1 MSQAQTDILLF
12 QVGARVYAAAVDDVR
27 RIVPA
32 AWDPAGAL
40 AATALGQPFE
50 ALRGIVVACGEDGDR
65 TLMVDQVLG
74 VRTVAHGDLRP
85 LPPLVAQCLRSAAVT
100 GLALVDEA
108 PTLLV
113 DLGTLIQE
121 ELRSGAA
128 APKEGTSHA

>member
-1 MSQAQTDILLF
+1 MSEGHADLLLF
-12 QVGARVYAAAVDDVR
+12 QVGARVYAAAVYDVR

-50 ALRGIVVACGEDGDR
+50 ALRGVVVACGEDGDQ
-65 TLMVDQVLG
+65 TLLVDQVLG
-74 VRTVAHGDLRP
+74 VRKVPHADLRP
-85 LPPLVAQCLRSAAVT
+85 LPPLAAQCLHSGAVT

-121 ELRSGAA
+121 ELSGGAA
-128 APKEGTSHA
+128 EPKEGTHHA

>member
-1 MSQAQTDILLF
+1 MSQAPTDILLF

-32 AWDPAGAL
+32 GWDPAGAL
-40 AATALGQPFE
+40 AATVLGQPFE
-50 ALRGIVVACGEDGDR
+50 AGRGIVVACGEDGDR

-74 VRTVAHGDLRP
+74 VRTVTQGDLRP
-85 LPPLVAQCLRSAAVT
+85 LPPLAAQCLHSAALA
-100 GLALVDEA
+100 GLAMVDEA

-121 ELRSGAA
+121 ELRGGAA
-128 APKEGTSHA
+128 APKEGSRHA